1 MSNFEFP
8 HTRTYDSDL
17 GWLIKTVKQ
26 ISDEYQSLVDWQ
38 TQHETDYIDLLHR
51 VDALDNALDTTIAA
65 INAEFEA
72 LKLGLEE
79 EIARDISEAL
89 AQLSIDLG
97 EIRAQITSLRDDLTR
112 ATLELNG
119 LITANRDYMMEYIEA
134 RLQAFIDSIPDLT
147 TVNVLN
153 PVRGYMTSIQVAIDD
168 LYDLGRSEALTALEY
183 DSLGL
188 TAAEYDSLQ
197 LTAYDYDNFGR
208 SLIESSGYY
217 RNPNHYMTS
226 PFTGQYVRLE
236 VVINELAS
244 LHKDDALTASE
255 YDTLDITAT
264 YYDNLDL
271 TAYNYDWHGKT
282 LVV

>member
-17 GWLIKTVKQ
+17 GWLIKTVQ
-26 ISDEYQSLVDWQ
+26 EIGDEYAALVAWQ
-38 TQHETDYIDLLHR
+38 THHETDYIDLLHR

-72 LKLGLEE
+72 LKTGLEE
-79 EIARDISEAL
+79 EISTQISLAL

-119 LITANRDYMMEYIEA
+119 LITANRDYLMEYIEE
-134 RLQAFIDSIPDLT
+134 RLQAFINSIPDLT

-153 PVRGYMTSIQVAIDD
+153 PVRGYITSIQIAIND

-183 DSLGL
+183 DTLGL

-197 LTAYDYDNFGR
+197 LSAYDYDNFGR
-208 SLIESSGYY
+208 TLIESSGYY

-226 PFTGQYVRLE
+226 PFTGEYVRLE

-244 LHKDDALTASE
+244 LHKTDALTATE

-264 YYDNLDL
+264 YYDGLDL
-271 TAYNYDWHGKT
+271 TAYDYDWHGKT